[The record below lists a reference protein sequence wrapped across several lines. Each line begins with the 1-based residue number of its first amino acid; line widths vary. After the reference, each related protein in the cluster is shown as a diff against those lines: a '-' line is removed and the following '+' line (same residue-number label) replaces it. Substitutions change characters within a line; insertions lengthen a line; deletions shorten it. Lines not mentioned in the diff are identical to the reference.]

1 MGQLDRW
8 FSWVGEE
15 EVLEGDMNL
24 GGFMWVVVKAMDCL
38 DEVSKRE
45 RVLEGNSRRPR
56 TEFWGYGT

>member
-45 RVLEGNSRRPR
+45 SPGRK
-56 TEFWGYGT
+56 